1 MSGLK
6 RAFGFSPE
14 TEEEDED
21 YNPAPPVY
29 AASAPAS
36 PAGSTES
43 SPSDEPRDAE
53 GDAEPGPDLL
63 GALLDFFNSQQPE
76 YVRSCIDLEAQKKLV
91 LSRLPEGLRQHLA
104 DGIRESDNAANPAL
118 NWVEERAELLK
129 KMEELKGSDDEMAR
143 LRRDNRKLTLS
154 LERQKR
160 ALLDRINDLET
171 QVLTMNQEKE
181 KLLSS
186 KVLGGDS
193 KKIADLTDRVTELEA
208 AISQSRSEQE
218 SLTAERDELKARC
231 QEVSDA
237 TLSPEEIA
245 RLKDQISSLE
255 EEVKR
260 QSTLKEQ
267 LEVKTAM
274 SDTMIND
281 LRNQA
286 AAARR
291 ELEQNV
297 AEQQQIMDQIREQL
311 DGFEALK
318 ERKDAKIAE
327 LQEAN
332 SELRRTIETNLYN
345 QANSEMRLRSEIK
358 ALRQRLGPDDEEVSA
373 TASPRA
379 ASSEKSVPQSE
390 VTDTENVPDEATTA
404 DMARKRRRGR
414 PRKVRIDTDLD
425 NTDWFAGGSKSEA
438 TSDFGY
444 QEPPHRPVND
454 SEAQLSLF

>member
-29 AASAPAS
+29 AASTPAS
-36 PAGSTES
+36 LADSTDP
-43 SPSDEPRDAE
+43 SPSDQPRDAD
-53 GDAEPGPDLL
+53 GAAAAEPGPDLL

-104 DGIRESDNAANPAL
+104 DGSLQADVSDNPAL
-118 NWVEERAELLK
+118 NWLEEKAGLLK
-129 KMEELKGSDDEMAR
+129 KMEELKGSDDELAR

-171 QVLTMNQEKE
+171 QVVTMNQEKE

-208 AISQSRSEQE
+208 AISQSKSEQE

-231 QEVSDA
+231 QEVTDA

-245 RLKDQISSLE
+245 RFKDQIASLE

-332 SELRRTIETNLYN
+332 TELRRTIETNLYN

-358 ALRQRLGPDDEEVSA
+358 ALRQRLGPDDEEASA
-373 TASPRA
+373 TGSPRA
-379 ASSEKSVPQSE
+379 VSSEKPAPQSE
-390 VTDTENVPDEATTA
+390 VADAENEPDTTA
-404 DMARKRRRGR
+404 DAARKRRRGR

-425 NTDWFAGGSKSEA
+425 NTDWFAGGSKSET